1 MYIRTALL
9 VLAYASS
16 LCLSGCA
23 TSSARPANAAVA
35 NPLVISE
42 EELDAA
48 NQENNAYE
56 QIRRLRPGWFAVRGA
71 VTFSLRRGA
80 PGAMRLSVDGGALQA
95 LDLLTQMRP
104 SEMKAVHFLDATEA
118 TQRFGTI
125 AASSAV
131 ILVERR

>member
-1 MYIRTALL
+1 MRIRTALL
-9 VLAYASS
+9 ALGYVSI
-16 LCLSGCA
+16 LCLSACV
-23 TSSARPANAAVA
+23 TNSARPANTAVA
-35 NPLVISE
+35 NPLMISE

-56 QIRRLRPGWFAVRGA
+56 QIRRLRPAWFAARGA
-71 VTFSLRRGA
+71 VTFSLRRGT

-104 SEMKAVHFLDATEA
+104 SEMKVVHFLDATEA
-118 TQRFGTI
+118 TQRFGTS